1 MLSILYTFFP
11 MLFLFYWT
19 NSILSM
25 FVLLMISVVYLNH
38 YFSFSMDMIFSLS
51 SLNMLMVFL
60 SIIVCLL
67 SFLSTPE
74 NKKSKYL
81 FCIGVLSLILT
92 LAFSVE
98 NYMMFYIFFEASLI
112 PTLFLVVF
120 WGYQPERLQAGYYMM
135 IYTVSASLPLLLVL
149 LYLFNKES
157 TMMFYFVNVNYMYLT
172 VIIFIAFLVKMP
184 MYMLHFWL
192 PKAHVE
198 ASLAGS
204 MILAGILLKLGGFGL
219 IQMSKIFSLSGD
231 KNVFLIFL
239 LSVSIWGAL
248 LASIQCMRQNDMK
261 SFVAYSSVAHMALV
275 IVGILVDQNWGIVS
289 AIITMFAHAFSSSA
303 LFCLTYFTYKKVNSR
318 NMNYMKGMLT
328 VFPILALAWFVL
340 CSVNMAAPP
349 TLNLIGEMFI
359 ISSMSSMSMMFM
371 FIMAL
376 LIFFSALYNMYL
388 YTNINHGKLS
398 NYINPSYSMQT
409 YQYVSV
415 VFHILPLLFLFKM
428 EIFI

>member
-1 MLSILYTFFP
+1 MLI
-11 MLFLFYWT
+11 
-19 NSILSM
+19 
-25 FVLLMISVVYLNH
+25 
-38 YFSFSMDMIFSLS
+38 
-51 SLNMLMVFL
+51 VFL
-60 SIIVCLL
+60 RVIVCLL
-67 SFLSTPE
+67 AFLSTPE

-81 FCIGVLSLILT
+81 FCIAVLRLILT

-98 NYMMFYIFFEASLI
+98 NYIIFYIFFEASLI

-120 WGYQPERLQAGYYMM
+120 WGYQPERLQAGYYII

-157 TMMFYFVNVNYMYLT
+157 TIIFYFVNVNYVYLT
-172 VIIFIAFLVKMP
+172 VIIFIAFLVKIP
-184 MYMLHFWL
+184 IYMLHFWL

-204 MILAGILLKLGGFGL
+204 IILAGILLKLGGFGL
-219 IQMSKIFSLSGD
+219 IQISKIFNLSGD
-231 KNVFLIFL
+231 KNVFLVFL
-239 LSVSIWGAL
+239 LSISIWGAL
-248 LASIQCMRQNDMK
+248 LARIQCIRQNDIK
-261 SFVAYSSVAHMALV
+261 SFVAYSSVAHIALV

-289 AIITMFAHAFSSSA
+289 AIITIFAHAFSSSA

-318 NMNYMKGMLT
+318 NINYIKGILT

-340 CSVNMAAPP
+340 CRVNIAAPP
-349 TLNLIGEMFI
+349 TLNLIGEIFI
-359 ISSMSSMSMMFM
+359 ISSIRSMSII
-371 FIMAL
+371 FIFIIAL

-398 NYINPSYSMQT
+398 NYINPSYSIQT

-415 VFHILPLLFLFKM
+415 IFHILPLLFLFKM